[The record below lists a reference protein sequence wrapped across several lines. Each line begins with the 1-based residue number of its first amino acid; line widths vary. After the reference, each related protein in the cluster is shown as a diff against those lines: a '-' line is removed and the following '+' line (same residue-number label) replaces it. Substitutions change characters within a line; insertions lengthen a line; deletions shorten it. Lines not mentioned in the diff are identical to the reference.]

1 MRTSAMTVV
10 LGISLTMFGQV
21 NAADCTKA
29 EAKKAVE
36 YACEQIEKSGKE
48 GLKVIDKYKYCGQNY
63 VWIQDS
69 PGIKIVLHPIKRKLI
84 HKDYGGRNKKDLK
97 SFADKNGKKI
107 FTEFDKMA
115 LSTSEGGWVDYVW
128 PKPGAETATPKISFV
143 KKCGGGLNWVAGSG
157 IWK

>member
-84 HKDYGGRNKKDLK
+84 
-97 SFADKNGKKI
+97 FADKNGKKI